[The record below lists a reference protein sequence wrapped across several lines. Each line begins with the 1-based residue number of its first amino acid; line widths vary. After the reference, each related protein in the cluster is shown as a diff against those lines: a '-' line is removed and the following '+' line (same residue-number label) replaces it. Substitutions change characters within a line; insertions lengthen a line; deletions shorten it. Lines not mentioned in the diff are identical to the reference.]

1 MNKKSHEEIDELFGQ
16 LRLKLVQLRQLEDCV
31 ESLVTDSLRLASL
44 EGKQK
49 TPKEK
54 PSKT

>member
-1 MNKKSHEEIDELFGQ
+1 MRQSDPDVVEE
-16 LRLKLVQLRQLEDCV
+16 LKNLIAQLEDCV
-31 ESLVTDSLRLASL
+31 ESLVIDSLRLASL